1 MRLASLPVK
10 LLVAAL
16 AVSASAQT
24 SASVS
29 WVLTSD
35 LGVTA
40 TAGAAAGSGAR
51 AEGLTFRDFT
61 GSLGDGTDGLARW
74 YAGDNWPDE
83 AAPNPARGA
92 ATLRFDLAAAV
103 DASVRVYDVRG
114 RLVAAPAARPFAA
127 GRHEV
132 PLDTSGLAAG
142 IYVVRLRTATEA
154 ATQKLLVVR

>member
-24 SASVS
+24 PASVS
-29 WVLTSD
+29 WALTSD

-51 AEGLTFRDFT
+51 AEGLTLRDFT

-74 YAGDNWPDE
+74 YTGDNWPDE
-83 AAPNPARGA
+83 GAPNPARGA
-92 ATLRFDLAAAV
+92 ATLRFDLAV
-103 DASVRVYDVRG
+103 GDASVRVYDVRG
-114 RLVAAPAARPFAA
+114 RLVAGPPARPFAA